1 MTALKVGS
9 LFTARNRAGARG
21 AALIA
26 LILAP
31 AYAFAQPVARP
42 PAGNAGAD
50 ILEEIIVTAQKRA
63 ERLQDVPVPV
73 TAVSGEA
80 LLDQNQLRAQ
90 DFFSSVPGLGLQ
102 FMNGRSNLTIRGV
115 TTGPATGNPTVGYTI
130 DDVPYG
136 SSVGIA
142 GLFGAA
148 PDLDPGDLARIEVL
162 RGPQGTL
169 YGASSIGG
177 LVKYVTVKPS
187 TDRLAGTMGAGVQA
201 VSGGHGP
208 GYNLRGNLNIPLSDV
223 FAVRASA
230 FTRRDAGYINNVV
243 TGKRGVNQSDVSG
256 GRLSALWQPS
266 NALSVEMAA
275 LYQDTEV
282 DGSSNVDT
290 LLPRRNR
297 QSDHIGAGYSRWK
310 NQIYSAVVNA
320 DLGVSELTSVTS
332 YIYNPSV
339 DNVDFSASGLNAA
352 LPLIYPVGINPMA
365 ALLHQEYNTKK
376 LTQEVRLMTPIGDN
390 VDWLVGAFY
399 TNENSHYMIQ
409 ALATDPA
416 NGTVHGVP
424 ILWRDKLEFAEYA
437 GFTDVTVRF
446 TDQFDVQVGARWSS
460 NKQDLRH
467 RQWNFDQPA
476 GLFTD
481 PTSKDHA
488 LTYLLTPRF
497 KLSADH
503 MFYGRL
509 ATGYR
514 PGGPNAVCNDARV
527 PCQYRSDKT
536 KNYEIGAK
544 GDFYGR
550 LLSYD
555 LSFYHIDWRD
565 IQLTQVAPDATYNY
579 NTNASR
585 ARSRG
590 VELSLEA
597 RPSDGLTLALW
608 GAWTDATLRAG
619 FSEPSAVYAAAG
631 DRLPYSNRF
640 SARFSVD
647 YESSLTE
654 DMLLLMG
661 GSVSYVGNRKGEF
674 VPTRQE
680 APLRQTYPSYA
691 QLDLHLGVKSED
703 WKINLSIQN
712 VTNQRGVTGGGYNNQ
727 TTFNRYW
734 LNYVRPRTV
743 GLSFEKSF

>member
-1 MTALKVGS
+1 MMASKVGRS
-9 LFTARNRAGARG
+9 IARQARAGG
-21 AALIA
+21 FTWMVLV
-26 LILAP
+26 LAP
-31 AYAFAQPVARP
+31 VPVFAEPAPGAPVSS
-42 PAGNAGAD
+42 AGSE
-50 ILEEIIVTAQKRA
+50 ILEEIVVTAQKRL

-73 TAVSGEA
+73 TAVSGDA

-177 LVKYVTVKPS
+177 LVKYVTVSPS
-187 TDRLAGTMGAGVQA
+187 TDRVAGTVGAGLQT

-208 GYNLRGNLNIPLSDV
+208 GHNLRGNLNIPLSDV
-223 FAVRASA
+223 FAVRVSA

-256 GRLSALWQPS
+256 GRLSALWRP
-266 NALSVEMAA
+266 ADTLSVELSA

-290 LLPRRNR
+290 LLARRNQ

-310 NQIYSAVVNA
+310 NQIYSATVNA
-320 DLGVSELTSVTS
+320 DLGGSELTSVTS

-352 LPLIYPVGINPMA
+352 LPAIYPVGIDPMA
-365 ALLHQEYNTKK
+365 GILHQEYNTKK

-390 VDWLVGAFY
+390 VDWLVGALF
-399 TNENSHYMIQ
+399 TKENSHYLIQ

-424 ILWRDKLEFAEYA
+424 ILWRDRLEFSEYA

-446 TDQFDVQVGARWSS
+446 TDRFDAQVGARWSS

-467 RQWNFDQPA
+467 RQWTFDRPA

-488 LTYLLTPRF
+488 LTYLLTPRY
-497 KLSADH
+497 KLSPDH
-503 MFYGRL
+503 MFYARL

-544 GDFYGR
+544 GDLYGR
-550 LLSYD
+550 FLSYD
-555 LSFYHIDWRD
+555 LSLYHIDWRD

-590 VELSLEA
+590 VELSLES
-597 RPSDGLTLALW
+597 RPTDGLTLAFW

-619 FSEPSAVYAAAG
+619 FAEASAVYGAAG

-647 YESSLTE
+647 QETPLAE
-654 DMLLLMG
+654 DLLFLLG

-680 APLRQTYPSYA
+680 APLRQTYPGYA
-691 QLDLHLGVKSED
+691 QLDLHLGIKAED
-703 WKINLSIQN
+703 WKVNLSAQN
-712 VTNQRGVTGGGYNNQ
+712 VTNRRGVTGGGYNNQ
-727 TTFNRYW
+727 TNFNRYW

-743 GLSFEKSF
+743 GLSVEKSF